1 MKNTI
6 RKIAAIAAAAAA
18 AAGTTERTL
27 EAQVARV
34 TTEVASPVAQ
44 GSQTGLVVAHG
55 VQWSEDGARLV
66 FELSDGGSVS
76 VAFDDGKVIV
86 NGAAAGAYAVDGAL
100 AASWYALINSIA
112 EMGPSEALDAVR
124 AWSHDPID
132 AEQAEVYQRVA
143 STVAE
148 LQAAEVSVAVGLPG
162 PAIAPAAPMVI
173 EIPDI
178 DIQIPEIVIPQF
190 RVDAVPTVPAAGSPS
205 IAGTVAM
212 DLLSLGAALV
222 ALTFMGLGYL
232 FFAPR
237 QLTSVADTAWQSFG
251 RSFLTGLFA
260 QPLLLPIFGA
270 MIVGLALTVVGIL
283 IIPFAIPAFIA
294 ALLLA
299 VTGGYVAIARSVGEI
314 YLRRKT
320 PPGASVQ
327 RDWVELRYIFVG
339 LAGLLSIWLPAALFS
354 WVPVMGTLLTVMAVL
369 LTWVIA
375 TAGFGA
381 TILSRGGIRGTIVR
395 RLDYALTDQRLWD
408 TSPAITASSRSRA
421 GW

>member
-1 MKNTI
+1 MMKHTI
-6 RKIAAIAAAAAA
+6 REIAAIAAAIAA
-18 AAGTTERTL
+18 AAGTTEHTL
-27 EAQVARV
+27 EAQVASVITDV
-34 TTEVASPVAQ
+34 TPPVAQ
-44 GSQTGLVVAHG
+44 GTQTDVVVAHG

-66 FELSDGGSVS
+66 FELSGGGSIS
-76 VAFDDGKVIV
+76 VAFDDGEVLV

-100 AASWYALINSIA
+100 ATSWHALINSIA
-112 EMGPSEALDAVR
+112 AMSPSEALDAVR

-143 STVAE
+143 SAVAE
-148 LQAAEVSVAVGLPG
+148 LRAAEVSVAVGLPG
-162 PAIAPAAPMVI
+162 PATAPTAPMVI

-178 DIQIPEIVIPQF
+178 DVLIPQF
-190 RVDAVPTVPAAGSPS
+190 RVDAAPTVPAASSPS

-237 QLTSVADTAWQSFG
+237 QLMSVADTAWQSFG
-251 RSFLTGLFA
+251 RSFITGLFA

-283 IIPFAIPAFIA
+283 VIPFAIPAFIA

-299 VTGGYVAIARSVGEI
+299 VTGGYIAIARSVGEI

-320 PPGASVQ
+320 PPGASVG
-327 RDWVELRYIFVG
+327 RGWAELRYIFVG

-369 LTWVIA
+369 LTWVIV

-408 TSPAITASSRSRA
+408 TSPTITTSSRSQ
-421 GW
+421 GPW